1 MDRFS
6 VFSRFSPIPPLS
18 FAPPPMPQPQIIKN
32 QRQKTTLTTNHQIRH
47 HHTNHEAKRQR
58 RTPWERLSWMF
69 IFSFGHFPFRA
80 FSLYFYLLILRNS
93 KTESCERATSR
104 ARPYM
109 LLISDIGGCC
119 VL

>member
-1 MDRFS
+1 
-6 VFSRFSPIPPLS
+6 
-18 FAPPPMPQPQIIKN
+18 
-32 QRQKTTLTTNHQIRH
+32 
-47 HHTNHEAKRQR
+47 
-58 RTPWERLSWMF
+58 
-69 IFSFGHFPFRA
+69 
-80 FSLYFYLLILRNS
+80 LLILRNS